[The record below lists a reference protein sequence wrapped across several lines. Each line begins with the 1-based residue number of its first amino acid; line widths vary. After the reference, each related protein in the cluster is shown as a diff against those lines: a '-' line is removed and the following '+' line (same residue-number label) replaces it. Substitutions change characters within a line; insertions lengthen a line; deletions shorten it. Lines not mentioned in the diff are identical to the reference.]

1 MRTMPRKEEEN
12 KRSAVNSMRR
22 NVERMYNLP
31 PGEREI
37 AEAFFAR
44 ADAKNAAG
52 ELKQETLDLFFFDM
66 LIRHR
71 FAHYAR
77 CETDPDYILFNS

>member
-1 MRTMPRKEEEN
+1 MD
-12 KRSAVNSMRR
+12 NSIQTSIVTMRR
-22 NVERMYNLP
+22 HVERMYNLP

-44 ADAKNAAG
+44 ADTLNATDD
-52 ELKQETLDLFFFDM
+52 LTQRSLDVCFVDM

-71 FAHYAR
+71 FAHWGR
-77 CETDPDYILFNS
+77 RESDPDYILYNS